1 MKLFVNTNAFI
12 LLRKARFTRY
22 IHIDNILK
30 VANTTANKT
39 ANEIANKIEVA
50 GRFSDVSC

>member
-22 IHIDNILK
+22 IYIDNILK
-30 VANTTANKT
+30 VANTTT
-39 ANEIANKIEVA
+39 NEIANKTGVA
-50 GRFSDVSC
+50 GSFSDVSV